1 MTVTENC
8 KAKKKKNSSC
18 ALKKIFRVF
27 VLQMNYYQ
35 MLIIYYVLFFK
46 VNEFLAFEGPILLDM
61 RIKHLIKTNQLSQAT
76 ALAKLCSDH
85 PEIGTKGSFK
95 QTYLVC
101 LCTSSPNEKLI
112 EEVSMF
118 SFVSNYFKK

>member
-1 MTVTENC
+1 M
-8 KAKKKKNSSC
+8 SI
-18 ALKKIFRVF
+18 L
-27 VLQMNYYQ
+27 LQMNHYQ
-35 MLIIYYVLFFK
+35 MLIICYILFFK
-46 VNEFLAFEGPILLDM
+46 ANEFLAFEGPILLDM

-118 SFVSNYFKK
+118 SFVSHYF

>member
-1 MTVTENC
+1 MG
-8 KAKKKKNSSC
+8 SSY
-18 ALKKIFRVF
+18 ALKKILLISIL
-27 VLQMNYYQ
+27 LQMNYYEI
-35 MLIIYYVLFFK
+35 LIIYYVLFFK

-112 EEVSMF
+112 EEVSIF
-118 SFVSNYFKK
+118 SSVSNSFLTEETFKLD

>member
-1 MTVTENC
+1 
-8 KAKKKKNSSC
+8 
-18 ALKKIFRVF
+18 
-27 VLQMNYYQ
+27 MNYHQ
-35 MLIIYYVLFFK
+35 MLIINYVLFFK

-118 SFVSNYFKK
+118 SFVSNYF

>member
-1 MTVTENC
+1 
-8 KAKKKKNSSC
+8 
-18 ALKKIFRVF
+18 
-27 VLQMNYYQ
+27 MNYYQ

-118 SFVSNYFKK
+118 FCC